1 MKIRFEDIK
10 NDATIRVYI
19 EKADRTLMSM
29 GFTEHS
35 FAHVTHVASVAG
47 KILKDLDYGKHD
59 VEIARI
65 AGYMHDIGNVINRHD
80 HAQSG
85 ALMAMRI
92 LAEKGMKPEDI
103 AAVITAI
110 GNHDEPNAYPVDAVT
125 AAIIIADKTDVRQTR
140 VRNKDVTTFDKHDRV
155 NYAVKQSTVKVKNEG
170 KLIEAS
176 LKLDKSVCSV
186 MDYFEIFLE
195 RMILCRKA
203 AEQLGCEFALVINK
217 ERVI

>member
-1 MKIRFEDIK
+1 
-10 NDATIRVYI
+10 
-19 EKADRTLMSM
+19 
-29 GFTEHS
+29 
-35 FAHVTHVASVAG
+35 
-47 KILKDLDYGKHD
+47 
-59 VEIARI
+59 
-65 AGYMHDIGNVINRHD
+65 
-80 HAQSG
+80 
-85 ALMAMRI
+85 
-92 LAEKGMKPEDI
+92 MKPEDI

-155 NYAVKQSTVKVKNEG
+155 NYAVRQSTV

-176 LKLDKSVCSV
+176 LKRDKSVCSV